1 MKIKTPTLDK
11 VKIYEA
17 TLKLCWATIIICT
30 ILKFF
35 GFNEFQFPEY
45 TYNINPWIRRII
57 NFILYEINTICY
69 LLVLIKRKPKVKE
82 ILLAIGLAVMPF
94 TLSLFIITVN
104 FKIIAEVIIYF
115 ILGIIC
121 LKDKWYRVLLESVLV
136 SLIFIAYQR
145 ITMLYKNINPHILVT
160 YNFVA
165 DKLLSVDL
173 YMLLII
179 TILYNFKKGGYIYDR
194 WFKFLVLLPK
204 RIFSKKSLQQNQK
217 PIQKVKDETNEIGFK
232 IFIVVLSIFQFT
244 LVGTV
249 CYFVNNVVLE
259 YVIITISFFILRPIF
274 GKSYHADRVIK
285 CTTLAMVVFTTVTR
299 LALPLEITVLFN
311 VFLGLIVAYMMR
323 VMYYYMKY
331 TSSEGITIER
341 GMTKANLDLV
351 CTGKDL
357 TLLEKEILTDF
368 YCNKFKIPKI
378 AMKYHYSV
386 DSINKI
392 KAKALEKIRH

>member
-1 MKIKTPTLDK
+1 MKIKTPTLNK
-11 VKIYEA
+11 SKICSSTLA
-17 TLKLCWATIIICT
+17 LCWITILSCMLLKL
-30 ILKFF
+30 F
-35 GFNEFQFPEY
+35 GYKEFIMPEY
-45 TYNINPWIRRII
+45 TYNINPWLHRVI

-69 LLVLIKRKPKVKE
+69 LLLLIKRTPKLKE
-82 ILLAIGLAVMPF
+82 IFLALGLALIPF
-94 TLSLFIITVN
+94 TLSLFIVTAN
-104 FKIIAEVIIYF
+104 YKIFAEIIIYF
-115 ILGIIC
+115 VLGIIC
-121 LKDKWYRVLLESVLV
+121 LKDKWYKVLLESIVILTIFTIYQ
-136 SLIFIAYQR
+136 LITFI
-145 ITMLYKNINPHILVT
+145 YKAINPHIIVQENILVDI
-160 YNFVA
+160 F
-165 DKLLSVDL
+165 LSIDL
-173 YMLLII
+173 YIML
-179 TILYNFKKGGYIYDR
+179 ILTVLHTFKKGGYIYDK
-194 WFKFLVLLPK
+194 WFKFLVILPK

-259 YVIITISFFILRPIF
+259 YVIITISCFVLRPIF
-274 GKSYHADRVIK
+274 GKSYHADSVIK
-285 CTTLAMVVFTTVTR
+285 CTTLAMIVFTTVTR

-323 VMYYYMKY
+323 VMYYYIKY
-331 TSSEGITIER
+331 TGAEGITIER

-386 DSINKI
+386 DSVNKI